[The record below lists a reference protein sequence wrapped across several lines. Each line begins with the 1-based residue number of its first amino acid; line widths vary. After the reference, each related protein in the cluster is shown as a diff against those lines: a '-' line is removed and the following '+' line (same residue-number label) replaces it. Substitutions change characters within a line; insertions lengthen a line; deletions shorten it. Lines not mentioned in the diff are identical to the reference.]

1 MARPK
6 SEDKKQALLEAA
18 TAAFAQSGIAA
29 STSAIARSAG
39 VAEGTL
45 FRYFATKDEL
55 LNELYLAIKLRL
67 VRTMI
72 AGLDPD
78 EKRPKENAR
87 NIWNSY
93 IDWGVRNPMEHK
105 AIRRMALSERIT
117 DETRRQVK
125 ESFPELNEMCQLS
138 VKEIFLSE
146 AYRAF
151 GDALFLSLAETTI
164 EFASHDPQR
173 AREIIALGVAYFI
186 SALYAPRLIAR
197 YSMGRILL
205 TGLAV
210 QIAGLLL
217 LCATFSRFGVATSA
231 LTLVPATALIGY
243 GQALIVNSFY
253 RIGMRDIS
261 ASDAG
266 AGSAILSTLQQ
277 ATLGL
282 GPAILGSLF
291 LALARRGGGNYPQAL
306 IDFLLVEVAMM
317 LLLGAIALWLRHHL
331 NRQPATVAS

>member
-67 VRTMI
+67 VRTM
-72 AGLDPD
+72 
-78 EKRPKENAR
+78 
-87 NIWNSY
+87 
-93 IDWGVRNPMEHK
+93 
-105 AIRRMALSERIT
+105 
-117 DETRRQVK
+117 
-125 ESFPELNEMCQLS
+125 
-138 VKEIFLSE
+138 
-146 AYRAF
+146 
-151 GDALFLSLAETTI
+151 
-164 EFASHDPQR
+164 
-173 AREIIALGVAYFI
+173 
-186 SALYAPRLIAR
+186 
-197 YSMGRILL
+197 
-205 TGLAV
+205 
-210 QIAGLLL
+210 IAGLLL

>member
-164 EFASHDPQR
+164 EFASHDPSAPGR
-173 AREIIALGVAYFI
+173 LSP
-186 SALYAPRLIAR
+186 SALKPC
-197 YSMGRILL
+197 G
-205 TGLAV
+205 TP
-210 QIAGLLL
+210 
-217 LCATFSRFGVATSA
+217 C
-231 LTLVPATALIGY
+231 
-243 GQALIVNSFY
+243 
-253 RIGMRDIS
+253 MRRTHN
-261 ASDAG
+261 DAG
-266 AGSAILSTLQQ
+266 NTASLRSPYRPDLPVYRTL
-277 ATLGL
+277 
-282 GPAILGSLF
+282 
-291 LALARRGGGNYPQAL
+291 LALWARVRR
-306 IDFLLVEVAMM
+306 V
-317 LLLGAIALWLRHHL
+317 
-331 NRQPATVAS
+331 

>member
-173 AREIIALGVAYFI
+173 AREIIAL
-186 SALYAPRLIAR
+186 SALKPC
-197 YSMGRILL
+197 G
-205 TGLAV
+205 TP
-210 QIAGLLL
+210 
-217 LCATFSRFGVATSA
+217 C
-231 LTLVPATALIGY
+231 
-243 GQALIVNSFY
+243 
-253 RIGMRDIS
+253 MRRTHN
-261 ASDAG
+261 DAG
-266 AGSAILSTLQQ
+266 NTASLRSPYRPDLPVYRTL
-277 ATLGL
+277 
-282 GPAILGSLF
+282 
-291 LALARRGGGNYPQAL
+291 LALWARVRR
-306 IDFLLVEVAMM
+306 V
-317 LLLGAIALWLRHHL
+317 
-331 NRQPATVAS
+331 

>member
-1 MARPK
+1 
-6 SEDKKQALLEAA
+6 
-18 TAAFAQSGIAA
+18 
-29 STSAIARSAG
+29 

-72 AGLDPD
+72 AGLDRTRSAR
-78 EKRPKENAR
+78 KRTRAISGTAISTGACATR
-87 NIWNSY
+87 WST
-93 IDWGVRNPMEHK
+93 

-173 AREIIALGVAYFI
+173 AREIIALGFEAMWH
-186 SALYAPRLIAR
+186 ALHEA
-197 YSMGRILL
+197 
-205 TGLAV
+205 
-210 QIAGLLL
+210 
-217 LCATFSRFGVATSA
+217 
-231 LTLVPATALIGY
+231 
-243 GQALIVNSFY
+243 
-253 RIGMRDIS
+253 
-261 ASDAG
+261 DA
-266 AGSAILSTLQQ
+266 
-277 ATLGL
+277 
-282 GPAILGSLF
+282 
-291 LALARRGGGNYPQAL
+291 
-306 IDFLLVEVAMM
+306 
-317 LLLGAIALWLRHHL
+317 
-331 NRQPATVAS
+331 

>member
-55 LNELYLAIKLRL
+55 LNELYLAIKMRL
-67 VRTMI
+67 VQTMI
-72 AGLDPD
+72 AGLNPD

-93 IDWGVRNPMEHK
+93 IDCNPMEYR

-117 DETRRQVK
+117 DETRIQVK

-138 VKEIFLSE
+138 VKAVFLSD

-173 AREIIALGVAYFI
+173 AREIIALGFEAMWN
-186 SALYAPRLIAR
+186 ALHE
-197 YSMGRILL
+197 SE
-205 TGLAV
+205 
-210 QIAGLLL
+210 
-217 LCATFSRFGVATSA
+217 S
-231 LTLVPATALIGY
+231 
-243 GQALIVNSFY
+243 
-253 RIGMRDIS
+253 
-261 ASDAG
+261 
-266 AGSAILSTLQQ
+266 
-277 ATLGL
+277 
-282 GPAILGSLF
+282 
-291 LALARRGGGNYPQAL
+291 
-306 IDFLLVEVAMM
+306 
-317 LLLGAIALWLRHHL
+317 
-331 NRQPATVAS
+331 

>member
-173 AREIIALGVAYFI
+173 AGRLSP
-186 SALYAPRLIAR
+186 SALKPC
-197 YSMGRILL
+197 G
-205 TGLAV
+205 TP
-210 QIAGLLL
+210 
-217 LCATFSRFGVATSA
+217 C
-231 LTLVPATALIGY
+231 
-243 GQALIVNSFY
+243 
-253 RIGMRDIS
+253 MRRTHN
-261 ASDAG
+261 DAG
-266 AGSAILSTLQQ
+266 NTASLRSPYRPDLPVYRTL
-277 ATLGL
+277 
-282 GPAILGSLF
+282 
-291 LALARRGGGNYPQAL
+291 LALWARVRR
-306 IDFLLVEVAMM
+306 V
-317 LLLGAIALWLRHHL
+317 
-331 NRQPATVAS
+331 

>member
-173 AREIIALGVAYFI
+173 AREIMP
-186 SALYAPRLIAR
+186 SALKPC
-197 YSMGRILL
+197 G
-205 TGLAV
+205 TP
-210 QIAGLLL
+210 
-217 LCATFSRFGVATSA
+217 C
-231 LTLVPATALIGY
+231 
-243 GQALIVNSFY
+243 
-253 RIGMRDIS
+253 MRRTPN
-261 ASDAG
+261 DAG
-266 AGSAILSTLQQ
+266 NTASLRSPYRPDLPVYRTL
-277 ATLGL
+277 
-282 GPAILGSLF
+282 
-291 LALARRGGGNYPQAL
+291 LALWARVRR
-306 IDFLLVEVAMM
+306 V
-317 LLLGAIALWLRHHL
+317 
-331 NRQPATVAS
+331 

>member
-1 MARPK
+1 MDRPK

-173 AREIIALGVAYFI
+173 AREIIALGFEAMWH
-186 SALYAPRLIAR
+186 ALHEA
-197 YSMGRILL
+197 
-205 TGLAV
+205 
-210 QIAGLLL
+210 
-217 LCATFSRFGVATSA
+217 
-231 LTLVPATALIGY
+231 
-243 GQALIVNSFY
+243 
-253 RIGMRDIS
+253 
-261 ASDAG
+261 DAK
-266 AGSAILSTLQQ
+266 
-277 ATLGL
+277 
-282 GPAILGSLF
+282 
-291 LALARRGGGNYPQAL
+291 
-306 IDFLLVEVAMM
+306 
-317 LLLGAIALWLRHHL
+317 
-331 NRQPATVAS
+331 

>member
-29 STSAIARSAG
+29 STAAIARSAG

-72 AGLDPD
+72 AGLDPH

-151 GDALFLSLAETTI
+151 GDARWRRPPSNSPATIRSAPGRLS
-164 EFASHDPQR
+164 P
-173 AREIIALGVAYFI
+173 
-186 SALYAPRLIAR
+186 SALKPCGTPCMRRTPNDPRDAASLRSSYRPDLPVYRALLAFWAR
-197 YSMGRILL
+197 
-205 TGLAV
+205 V
-210 QIAGLLL
+210 
-217 LCATFSRFGVATSA
+217 
-231 LTLVPATALIGY
+231 
-243 GQALIVNSFY
+243 
-253 RIGMRDIS
+253 
-261 ASDAG
+261 
-266 AGSAILSTLQQ
+266 
-277 ATLGL
+277 
-282 GPAILGSLF
+282 
-291 LALARRGGGNYPQAL
+291 RR
-306 IDFLLVEVAMM
+306 V
-317 LLLGAIALWLRHHL
+317 
-331 NRQPATVAS
+331 